1 MGARIRRLG
10 LVALALCCAPLSGC
24 LWYSGQTWPGPM
36 GVPEG
41 QLPPG
46 DSLEHPPGP
55 EEVSVLRH
63 SDPVRVRPAG
73 ALTGYPLAFFRKRA
87 RLTAGGSLVVAPGG
101 RAEILWPSGSSV
113 LLFGSAIAWIGSPT
127 RGDPIL
133 SFQEL
138 TSARFQL
145 MPGDRVELLGGG
157 VLAGDSGPY
166 MVNRIDAEVLNV
178 RNQSDGLVS
187 VAFRDETFDLD
198 PGQSIR
204 LPLLSTGGSPES
216 LDTSFAR
223 ASGPGFGVLSRGAVQ
238 VEPGPGGVVATAL
251 DDPPGERKLRGLGVV
266 VLLEPGSRVV
276 FRGLGDLPVEAA
288 DSAALGAPVQPVNTS
303 PEAAPA
309 ATPEDANP
317 PEDPQQ
323 RP

>member
-1 MGARIRRLG
+1 MSALSTRLR
-10 LVALALCCAPLSGC
+10 LCVLALACAPLPGC

-36 GVPEG
+36 EISDGE
-41 QLPPG
+41 LPPG
-46 DSLEHPPGP
+46 DSQEHPPGP

-113 LLFGSAIAWIGSPT
+113 LLFGAAVAWIGSPT
-127 RGDPIL
+127 RGDAIV

-138 TSARFQL
+138 VSARFDL
-145 MPGDRVELLGGG
+145 MPGDRVELLGGA

-166 MVNRIDAEVLNV
+166 MVDRHSAEVLRV
-178 RNQSDGLVS
+178 RNQSDGVVS

-216 LDTSFAR
+216 LDTSFQR
-223 ASGPGFGVLSRGAVQ
+223 FGGPGFNVQWRGPLQ
-238 VEPGPGGVVATAL
+238 VESGPGGVVASAL
-251 DDPPGERKLRGLGVV
+251 DDPPGERKVRGLGVV
-266 VLLEPGSRVV
+266 VRLDPGSRAT
-276 FRGLGDLPVEAA
+276 FRSLNDLPVDAG
-288 DSAALGAPVQPVNTS
+288 DSAALGGAPSTS

-309 ATPEDANP
+309 RTEDP
-317 PEDPQQ
+317 STPEDPQP